1 MNLYENCRPKRAQKP
16 GPGGRS
22 FEPASRAPGG
32 AARRGSTAREGEA
45 RYEDQ
50 RNIRDVMVDISR
62 ETVEK
67 YSDSLDIS
75 ESERARCDQCQGH
88 RDGSVTVPPAG
99 PARG

>member
-1 MNLYENCRPKRAQKP
+1 MKIAARRGLKSPDPEVVSARKP
-16 GPGGRS
+16 GGWL
-22 FEPASRAPGG
+22 AGG
-32 AARRGSTAREGEA
+32 AARTERIHCREA